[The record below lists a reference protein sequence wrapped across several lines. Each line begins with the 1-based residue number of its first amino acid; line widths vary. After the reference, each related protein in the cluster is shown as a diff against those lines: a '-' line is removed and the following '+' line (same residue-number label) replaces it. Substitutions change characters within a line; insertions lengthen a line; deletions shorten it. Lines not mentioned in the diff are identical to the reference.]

1 MKKKLLASLVLGVA
15 ACGAIFG
22 LASCGNNDSK
32 NNNTS
37 TTVVDEGGE
46 EDLGFTEVTI
56 FEGVQKEFLNLN
68 AVYFQPVDMT
78 GGYKA
83 TDYDCHLELDVS
95 ALKNDFGYGTGDWV
109 PYLTVEYLVKKGD
122 KTVAQGTFMPMA
134 ASDGPHYGQ
143 NIKLDGDGT
152 YSVTFTI
159 KFPDTSSVYLIHTD
173 NTGPE
178 KSTFPNTIT
187 YTYDSWNFKNGAWNN

>member
-1 MKKKLLASLVLGVA
+1 MKKKLLASLALGVA

-22 LASCGNNDSK
+22 LASCGNKASTK
-32 NNNTS
+32 TPTNTA
-37 TTVVDEGGE
+37 EEAE

-56 FEGVQKEFLNLN
+56 FENVQKEFLNLN

-187 YTYDSWNFKNGAWNN
+187 YTYDSWNFKNGAWND